1 MYRQRPAW
9 CSVNTPVMWSST
21 TTTSKLSGRRIITTT
36 AARWQ
41 FLREGRT
48 PSIATMGWM
57 QAVAMAEEPQSVG
70 GVFSASLPTVLA
82 TGMVAIGCLLISMQ
96 IQSARIEATVVQM
109 AKSIEELKNDART
122 ELADLD
128 RRVRALEIR
137 P

>member
-1 MYRQRPAW
+1 M
-9 CSVNTPVMWSST
+9 
-21 TTTSKLSGRRIITTT
+21 
-36 AARWQ
+36 
-41 FLREGRT
+41 
-48 PSIATMGWM
+48 M
-57 QAVAMAEEPQSVG
+57 QAWAMAEEPQSVG

-82 TGMVAIGCLLISMQ
+82 TGMVAIGGLLISMQ

-109 AKSIEELKNDART
+109 AKSIEELKTDSRS

>member
-1 MYRQRPAW
+1 M
-9 CSVNTPVMWSST
+9 
-21 TTTSKLSGRRIITTT
+21 
-36 AARWQ
+36 
-41 FLREGRT
+41 
-48 PSIATMGWM
+48 IATMYSM
-57 QAVAMAEEPQSVG
+57 QAAAMADEPQSVG

-82 TGMVAIGCLLISMQ
+82 TGMVAIGGLLISMQ

-109 AKSIEELKNDART
+109 AKSIEELKTDSRS

>member
-1 MYRQRPAW
+1 M
-9 CSVNTPVMWSST
+9 
-21 TTTSKLSGRRIITTT
+21 
-36 AARWQ
+36 
-41 FLREGRT
+41 
-48 PSIATMGWM
+48 IATMYSM
-57 QAVAMAEEPQSVG
+57 QAAAMAEEPQSVG

-82 TGMVAIGCLLISMQ
+82 TGMVAIGGLLISMQ

-109 AKSIEELKNDART
+109 AKSIEELKTDSRS

>member
-1 MYRQRPAW
+1 
-9 CSVNTPVMWSST
+9 
-21 TTTSKLSGRRIITTT
+21 
-36 AARWQ
+36 
-41 FLREGRT
+41 
-48 PSIATMGWM
+48 MGWM

-82 TGMVAIGCLLISMQ
+82 TGMVAIGGLLISMQ

-109 AKSIEELKNDART
+109 AKSIEELKSDART

>member
-1 MYRQRPAW
+1 
-9 CSVNTPVMWSST
+9 
-21 TTTSKLSGRRIITTT
+21 
-36 AARWQ
+36 
-41 FLREGRT
+41 
-48 PSIATMGWM
+48 
-57 QAVAMAEEPQSVG
+57 MAEEPQSVG

-82 TGMVAIGCLLISMQ
+82 TGMVAIGGLLISMQ

-109 AKSIEELKNDART
+109 AKSIEELKSDART

>member
-1 MYRQRPAW
+1 M
-9 CSVNTPVMWSST
+9 
-21 TTTSKLSGRRIITTT
+21 
-36 AARWQ
+36 
-41 FLREGRT
+41 
-48 PSIATMGWM
+48 M
-57 QAVAMAEEPQSVG
+57 QASAMADEPQSVG

-82 TGMVAIGCLLISMQ
+82 TGMVAIGGLLISMQ

-109 AKSIEELKNDART
+109 AKSIEELKTDSRS

>member
-1 MYRQRPAW
+1 
-9 CSVNTPVMWSST
+9 
-21 TTTSKLSGRRIITTT
+21 
-36 AARWQ
+36 
-41 FLREGRT
+41 
-48 PSIATMGWM
+48 M
-57 QAVAMAEEPQSVG
+57 QAWAMAEEPQSVG

-82 TGMVAIGCLLISMQ
+82 TGMIAIGGLLISMQ

-109 AKSIEELKNDART
+109 AKSIEELKTDSRS

>member
-1 MYRQRPAW
+1 M
-9 CSVNTPVMWSST
+9 
-21 TTTSKLSGRRIITTT
+21 
-36 AARWQ
+36 
-41 FLREGRT
+41 
-48 PSIATMGWM
+48 IATMYSM
-57 QAVAMAEEPQSVG
+57 QAVAMADEPQSVG

-82 TGMVAIGCLLISMQ
+82 TGMVAIGGLLISMQ

-109 AKSIEELKNDART
+109 AKSIEELKTDSRS

>member
-1 MYRQRPAW
+1 
-9 CSVNTPVMWSST
+9 
-21 TTTSKLSGRRIITTT
+21 
-36 AARWQ
+36 
-41 FLREGRT
+41 
-48 PSIATMGWM
+48 M

-82 TGMVAIGCLLISMQ
+82 TGMVAIGGLLISMQ

>member
-1 MYRQRPAW
+1 MD
-9 CSVNTPVMWSST
+9 S
-21 TTTSKLSGRRIITTT
+21 
-36 AARWQ
+36 
-41 FLREGRT
+41 
-48 PSIATMGWM
+48 M
-57 QAVAMAEEPQSVG
+57 QAAAMAEEPQSVG

-82 TGMVAIGCLLISMQ
+82 TGMVAIGGLLISMQ